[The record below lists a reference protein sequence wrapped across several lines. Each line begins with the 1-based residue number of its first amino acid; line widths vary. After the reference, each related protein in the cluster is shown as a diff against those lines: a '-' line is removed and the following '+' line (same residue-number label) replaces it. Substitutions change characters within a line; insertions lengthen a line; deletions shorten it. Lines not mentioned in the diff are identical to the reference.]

1 MDLTLLAIKFMTI
14 DIVNYK
20 KSIYSRCT
28 KIKDNQNLMKNFKN
42 KVAAI
47 TGAGSGIGQQLAL
60 LLAKAGCHVSLSDVN
75 EQGLAKTVELLQ
87 GTNVRVTTK
96 KLDVSDRLAMQAW
109 AEETVQ
115 NHGSVNM
122 IFNNAGVAL
131 GSTVEGASYEEL
143 EWIVGINF
151 WGVFYG
157 TKEFLPYIKKTGD
170 GHIINI
176 SSLFGL
182 TDQQTQSS

>member
-28 KIKDNQNLMKNFKN
+28 KIKDNHNFMKNFKN

-87 GTNVRVTTK
+87 GSNVRVTTK

-109 AEETVQ
+109 AEETIQ

-122 IFNNAGVAL
+122 IFGGVSKSML
-131 GSTVEGASYEEL
+131 KQSRL
-143 EWIVGINF
+143 NF
-151 WGVFYG
+151 D
-157 TKEFLPYIKKTGD
+157 KIEKCE
-170 GHIINI
+170 
-176 SSLFGL
+176 
-182 TDQQTQSS
+182 